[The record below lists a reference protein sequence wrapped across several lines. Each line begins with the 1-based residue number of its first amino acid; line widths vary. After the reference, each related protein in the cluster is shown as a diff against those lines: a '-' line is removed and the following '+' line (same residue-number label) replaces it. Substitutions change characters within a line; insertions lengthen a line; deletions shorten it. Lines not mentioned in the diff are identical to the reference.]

1 MNILKNTLLI
11 VSLLSANVLAY
22 SQNLVNLFV
31 GSYGTVAEE
40 GIKWYQFN
48 EDTGEYSY
56 ISGVT
61 GVQNASFQTLSPDG
75 KRLYSVSEN
84 AAYQGQLVSYDIDY
98 DAHKLTEISRDLT
111 LGDDPCH
118 VWVDGSNA
126 LAATANYSGGS
137 VTFFAVDGNGKVVRD
152 TVLQYEGGYPDNAR
166 QNQAHLHFI
175 YSSPDGRFVFADDLG
190 NDKIYRFAVD
200 GGKVDYAHQQT
211 FAVAQCVGPRHAV
224 FHTNGKYL
232 YVIGELS
239 GTIEVFDYDSADG
252 NLTFKQSLRI
262 DPLYASGS
270 GDIRI
275 SPDGRYLYGSNRLK
289 GDGIAIMGV
298 DAATGT
304 IANVGYQPTGT
315 HPRNFNITP
324 NGKFLL
330 CACRDT
336 NSIQIFAR
344 DIADGTLT
352 LTGTIATPR
361 PVALIFK

>member
-1 MNILKNTLLI
+1 MNMLKNALLI
-11 VSLLSANVLAY
+11 VSLLSANVLAN

-31 GSYGTVAEE
+31 GSYGTVAKE

-48 EDTGEYSY
+48 EDTGEYRY

-75 KRLYSVSEN
+75 KWLYSVSEN
-84 AAYQGQLVSYDIDY
+84 AADQGQLVSYNIDY

-111 LGDDPCH
+111 LGD
-118 VWVDGSNA
+118 
-126 LAATANYSGGS
+126 
-137 VTFFAVDGNGKVVRD
+137 
-152 TVLQYEGGYPDNAR
+152 
-166 QNQAHLHFI
+166 
-175 YSSPDGRFVFADDLG
+175 
-190 NDKIYRFAVD
+190 
-200 GGKVDYAHQQT
+200 
-211 FAVAQCVGPRHAV
+211 
-224 FHTNGKYL
+224 
-232 YVIGELS
+232 
-239 GTIEVFDYDSADG
+239 
-252 NLTFKQSLRI
+252 
-262 DPLYASGS
+262 
-270 GDIRI
+270 
-275 SPDGRYLYGSNRLK
+275 
-289 GDGIAIMGV
+289 GIAIMSV

-361 PVALIFK
+361 PVALIFSTEIK